1 MTILA
6 TKLPSFEAEQSNLPG
21 LADFSTSLDWTIN
34 PYVGEEPVAGR
45 IVPGPGQLHFGAN
58 QEPLSE
64 VPAVP
69 RQLPLLPDPPVW
81 EAEPAPSA
89 ARSRKGRLARKRANL
104 GLSPGQMSLF

>member
-6 TKLPSFEAEQSNLPG
+6 TKLPSFDAEQHNLPG
-21 LADFSTSLDWTIN
+21 LSEFSTSLDWTVN
-34 PYVGEEPVAGR
+34 PYMDEEPIRDR
-45 IVPGPGQLHFGAN
+45 IVPGPGQLHFGAS

-64 VPAVP
+64 LPAAP
-69 RQLPLLPDPPVW
+69 CQLPLLPDPPVW

-89 ARSRKGRLARKRANL
+89 PRPRKGRLARKRANL

>member
-6 TKLPSFEAEQSNLPG
+6 TKLPSFDAEQFNLPG
-21 LADFSTSLDWTIN
+21 LSGFSTSLDWTLN
-34 PYVGEEPVAGR
+34 PYADEEPVPDR
-45 IVPGPGQLHFGAN
+45 VVPGPGQLHFGAN

-64 VPAVP
+64 LPAVP

-89 ARSRKGRLARKRANL
+89 PRPRKGRLARKRANL